1 MIQLNTNVTEF
12 RVFVQKSR
20 GYIRTGGSHLNVFF
34 LAVLEGKQG
43 DNPRQALAPGAGC
56 RVGVVHVHDV
66 VVEGE
71 FKMSVKPN
79 GDKFVAV

>member
-1 MIQLNTNVTEF
+1 M
-12 RVFVQKSR
+12 
-20 GYIRTGGSHLNVFF
+20 NVFF

-43 DNPRQALAPGAGC
+43 DNPRQALAPGTGC